1 MAEYNWQRY
10 PQRLS
15 NKGSTNDV
23 RLNGVQEVVGS
34 NPAGPTSGFAMRLL
48 KLSLFNLLFV
58 VAAASAQNAQP
69 SPTQSLPQ
77 PTPAPQEQGSSVP
90 GASPAP
96 EAQGVPEIL
105 PESKTPPAQSVE
117 SPLPFDLIPQGT
129 KPVLPGLP
137 APNPASAE
145 QQEKDKVRF
154 RQLRT
159 IAQRNP
165 FAIYLLRRARLER
178 TDEGEREFLRLYYI
192 TMCDEMRKLE
202 PRLKAIIDGFQNAKV
217 SLVSQWNIRTTI
229 PLRDIH
235 RFDAAQAAKN
245 AQ

>member
-1 MAEYNWQRY
+1 
-10 PQRLS
+10 
-15 NKGSTNDV
+15 
-23 RLNGVQEVVGS
+23 
-34 NPAGPTSGFAMRLL
+34 MRLL

-58 VAAASAQNAQP
+58 VAASAQNAQP
-69 SPTQSLPQ
+69 SPTRSLAQ
-77 PTPAPQEQGSSVP
+77 PTPTPQEQGSSVP
-90 GASPAP
+90 GASPVP
-96 EAQGVPEIL
+96 EAQGLPEIL
-105 PESKTPPAQSVE
+105 PESTLPAQPVL

-137 APNPASAE
+137 ALNPASAE

-202 PRLKAIIDGFQNAKV
+202 PRLKAMIDGFQNAKV

-229 PLRDIH
+229 PLRDIR
-235 RFDAAQAAKN
+235 RFDAAQAAKSG
-245 AQ
+245 Q